1 MCVVHTQEAAFPNS
15 KLTFDTQWQINYFKL
30 LATMGKA
37 GVPMNPEA
45 NRKAMAVRRSLLP
58 YSPVFP
64 ISRLVLGSRDHTLK
78 LGMLR

>member
-1 MCVVHTQEAAFPNS
+1 MCVVDTRETPFPNS

-45 NRKAMAVRRSLLP
+45 NRKAMAVRSTFFPYTPVLP
-58 YSPVFP
+58 IRPMSGFGDGT
-64 ISRLVLGSRDHTLK
+64 LELGSQR
-78 LGMLR
+78 